1 MSKVLVGLVQR
12 LLQRDDTQLK
22 LLLLFTLIATVGF
35 AFPRLDWVTYI
46 GYTLV
51 ALLLTQVMVGSSKA
65 PDWSD
70 ALYRGL
76 GLMAVVTMWLWL
88 LTPLELIYS
97 GMPLA
102 LSWSVLVAWSVIRLV
117 TRFAST
123 RRVTEA
129 LLMGATAGYLHIGLA
144 AGLVMSALETI
155 QPGSFQ
161 PLEMTNVGDSSVLA
175 NARIFSALNYYA
187 FVCLTTVGFG
197 DISPMLPLSRMVS
210 VATSVAG
217 PLYLAAVIRAGSAEL
232 AAVAPTQQPVVAH
245 GLALMPL
252 PLQHLIHGA
261 EVQISKGGAG
271 RQAPHQLRSHHCHD
285 LLNTALPNR
294 RGRQL
299 RIALPKH
306 LVATPFRQ
314 GIHQLHRFTG

>member
-1 MSKVLVGLVQR
+1 MLVRLVQR

-51 ALLLTQVMVGSSKA
+51 ALLLTQVMVGSSNA
-65 PDWSD
+65 PNWSD

-102 LSWSVLVAWSVIRLV
+102 LSWSLLVGWSVIRLV
-117 TRFAST
+117 TRFANT

-161 PLEMTNVGDSSVLA
+161 PLAMANVGDMSVLA

-217 PLYLAAVIRAGSAEL
+217 PLYLAAVMG
-232 AAVAPTQQPVVAH
+232 V
-245 GLALMPL
+245 
-252 PLQHLIHGA
+252 LI
-261 EVQISKGGAG
+261 G
-271 RQAPHQLRSHHCHD
+271 RFASSLE
-285 LLNTALPNR
+285 
-294 RGRQL
+294 RQS
-299 RIALPKH
+299 RE
-306 LVATPFRQ
+306 R
-314 GIHQLHRFTG
+314 

>member
-1 MSKVLVGLVQR
+1 MVKVLVGLVQR
-12 LLQRDDTQLK
+12 LLRRDETQLK
-22 LLLLFTLIATVGF
+22 LLLLCTLIATVGF
-35 AFPRLDWVTYI
+35 AFPRLVWATYI
-46 GYTLV
+46 GYTLI

-65 PDWSD
+65 PNWSD

-102 LSWSVLVAWSVIRLV
+102 LSWSVLVGWSVIRLV
-117 TRFAST
+117 TRFANT

-161 PLEMTNVGDSSVLA
+161 PLEMANVGDTSVLA

-217 PLYLAAVIRAGSAEL
+217 PLYLAAVMGVLIGRFASSLE
-232 AAVAPTQQPVVAH
+232 QQ
-245 GLALMPL
+245 
-252 PLQHLIHGA
+252 
-261 EVQISKGGAG
+261 SKD
-271 RQAPHQLRSHHCHD
+271 Q
-285 LLNTALPNR
+285 
-294 RGRQL
+294 
-299 RIALPKH
+299 
-306 LVATPFRQ
+306 
-314 GIHQLHRFTG
+314 

>member
-1 MSKVLVGLVQR
+1 MAKVLVGLVQR
-12 LLQRDDTQLK
+12 LLRRDDTQLK

-65 PDWSD
+65 PNWSD

-102 LSWSVLVAWSVIRLV
+102 LSWSVLVGWSVIRLV

-123 RRVTEA
+123 KRVTEA

-161 PLEMTNVGDSSVLA
+161 PLEMANVGDSSVLA
-175 NARIFSALNYYA
+175 SARLFSAINYYA

-217 PLYLAAVIRAGSAEL
+217 PLYLAAVMG
-232 AAVAPTQQPVVAH
+232 V
-245 GLALMPL
+245 
-252 PLQHLIHGA
+252 LI
-261 EVQISKGGAG
+261 G
-271 RQAPHQLRSHHCHD
+271 RFASSLD
-285 LLNTALPNR
+285 
-294 RGRQL
+294 RQS
-299 RIALPKH
+299 RE
-306 LVATPFRQ
+306 R
-314 GIHQLHRFTG
+314 